1 MNVNEVTRSLARF
14 VVETEYND
22 LPRETVERAKECF
35 LDWLGCAFIGSTAES
50 TRILLELIR
59 EEGGIKEATIINGGR
74 TSCLNAA
81 LINGASSHAMEFDD
95 VHKASISHPAAAV
108 IPAAL
113 AAAEREKASGVIF
126 LTSIVLG
133 YDVSIR
139 VGEGVGPSHYKYWHT
154 TGTCGTF
161 GAAAAAGK
169 VLGLDEDMMLDA
181 LGNAGTQA
189 AGLWEFITD
198 GAMTKVLHP
207 AKAAMN
213 GLLSALLAKNGF
225 TGATRILEGEKGFCK
240 ATSSEYDL
248 EKITRGLGENYKIL
262 EVSFKPYP
270 CCRHTHSTI
279 KAALDLSREHAL
291 DYKNVKSAHVQI
303 YSTAIEI
310 AGNLQPK
317 TPREAK
323 FSLPY
328 CLAVALKCQ
337 RVGLDEFARSH
348 LEDEETHKLMNRV
361 QLTINPDL
369 DAAYPG
375 MWPTIVEIET
385 RQGELF
391 KKRIDFPPGDPE
403 NPLTKEELRGKF
415 RRLAGSVVEE
425 RDMESIIEMIERLEM
440 VEDISKVTGAL
451 REASAQGS

>member
-1 MNVNEVTRSLARF
+1 MAETGITRELARF
-14 VVETEYND
+14 IVQTKPQD
-22 LPRETVERAKECF
+22 LPLYAIKKAKDCF
-35 LDWLGCAFIGSTAES
+35 LDWLGCAFIGSRSESARMFLELVQEQGGNRES
-50 TRILLELIR
+50 T
-59 EEGGIKEATIINGGR
+59 IIGHEM

-81 LINGASSHAMEFDD
+81 LVNGAISHEMEFDD
-95 VHKASISHPAAAV
+95 VHKASISHPGAAV

-113 AAAEREKASGVIF
+113 AIAEREHASGMTF
-126 LTSIVLG
+126 LASIVLG
-133 YDVSIR
+133 YDVATRI
-139 VGEGVGPSHYKYWHT
+139 GEAVGPSHYKYWHT

-169 VLGLDEDMMLDA
+169 VLELDRDGMLNA

-207 AKAAMN
+207 AKAATN
-213 GLLSALLAKNGF
+213 GLLSALLAKKGF
-225 TGATRILEGEKGFCK
+225 TGATKILEGERGFCK
-240 ATSSEYDL
+240 ASSSEYDL
-248 EKITRGLGENYKIL
+248 QRIIRGLGKDYKIL

-279 KAALDLSREHAL
+279 KAALDLIREHAL
-291 DYKNVKSAHVQI
+291 DYPDVRSVRVEI

-310 AGNLQPK
+310 AGILQPK

-337 RVGLDEFARSH
+337 KVGLDEFVYSR
-348 LEDEETHKLMNRV
+348 LEDEGIRKLMNKV
-361 QLTINPDL
+361 QLTVNPAL

-375 MWPTIVEIET
+375 MWPTIIEIET
-385 RQGELF
+385 KQGQLLR
-391 KKRIDFPPGDPE
+391 KRVDFPPGDPE
-403 NPLTKEELRGKF
+403 NPLAKGELKDKF
-415 RRLAGSVVEE
+415 RQLAGSVIKE
-425 RDMESIIEMIERLEM
+425 RNIESIIEMIERLEM
-440 VEDISKVTGAL
+440 VRDMSKLTEAL
-451 REASAQGS
+451 REASAE